1 MSILENVNN
10 IAELRALP
18 EEQLPELCSEIRT
31 FLIESLSKTGGHLAS
46 NLGTVELTV
55 ALDRVYDPYR
65 DRIVFDVGHQCYTH
79 KLLTGRREGFEKLRK
94 YGGISGFPKP
104 SESEADAFIAGHASN
119 SVSVALGMTRA
130 RTRLGGD
137 YDVVAVIGDGAL
149 TGGLAYEG
157 LSNAGQSGEPLV
169 VILNDNAMSIG
180 SNVGGMARLLSR
192 MRVKPGYFAFK
203 RWYRSTVGQV
213 KPVYDIAHRVKE
225 GVKGVHGTAVLFIF
239 SVLFFGVMTDA
250 GMFDKIIGA
259 LMKKVGNNVV
269 GVALMT
275 CLIAIIGHLD
285 GGGAS
290 TFLIT
295 IPAML
300 PVYKRLHMR
309 RETLLLICVT
319 AMGVM
324 NLMPWG
330 GPTMRAASVIEVE
343 PNDLWFQLM
352 PMQVVGLV
360 LAVGTAIFWGLQ
372 EKKRIAKLGDSIVAE
387 DAGKYDDSDDGKKDE
402 ALARPQNFIFNVILT
417 LAVIIVLVLDIFP
430 SYYVFMVG
438 CALGILVNYRGKKLH
453 NSIIKSHASAGLS
466 MASTILCA
474 GVFLG
479 VLSKSGIMEKMAVV
493 MASFIPAS
501 MGRFLPIIIGVLSV
515 PLALLFDTDSYFYGL
530 LPVLVSVGNQ
540 FGVNPAHIA
549 IAMVVCRNC
558 ATFISPVAPATY
570 LGIGLAGVEIKDHIK
585 YCFGWQ
591 WGVSIVCLIAGLIL
605 GVIHF

>member
-1 MSILENVNN
+1 MSDTIL
-10 IAELRALP
+10 AL
-18 EEQLPELCSEIRT
+18 
-31 FLIESLSKTGGHLAS
+31 
-46 NLGTVELTV
+46 LGFATV
-55 ALDRVYDPYR
+55 
-65 DRIVFDVGHQCYTH
+65 I
-79 KLLTGRREGFEKLRK
+79 
-94 YGGISGFPKP
+94 
-104 SESEADAFIAGHASN
+104 
-119 SVSVALGMTRA
+119 
-130 RTRLGGD
+130 
-137 YDVVAVIGDGAL
+137 AVIVLLLRNVTVPALAFVGVSTITAAILVATGAFTL
-149 TGGLAYEG
+149 DEM
-157 LSNAGQSGEPLV
+157 AGF
-169 VILNDNAMSIG
+169 I
-180 SNVGGMARLLSR
+180 
-192 MRVKPGYFAFK
+192 
-203 RWYRSTVGQV
+203 
-213 KPVYDIAHRVKE
+213 KE
-225 GVKGVHGTAVLFIF
+225 GVKGVHGTAILFIF

-259 LMKKVGNNVV
+259 LMKKVGNNVI

-275 CLIAIIGHLD
+275 CLIAVIGHLD

-319 AMGVM
+319 SMGVM
-324 NLMPWG
+324 NLLPWG
-330 GPTMRAASVIEVE
+330 GPTMRAASVLGVE
-343 PNDLWFQLM
+343 PNDLWSQIV

-360 LAVGTAIFWGLQ
+360 LAVGTAIFWGFQ
-372 EKKRIAKLGDSIVAE
+372 EKKRIAKLGDAAVE
-387 DAGKYDDSDDGKKDE
+387 DASKYDDSDSEEKNNE
-402 ALARPQNFIFNVILT
+402 LARPKNFLFNVILT
-417 LAVIIVLVLDIFP
+417 LAVIIVLVMDIFP

-438 CALGILVNYRGKKLH
+438 CALGILVNYRGKKLQ
-453 NSIIKSHASAGLS
+453 NSIIKSHAASGLT
-466 MASTILCA
+466 MASTIMCA

-493 MASFIPAS
+493 MASFIPTS
-501 MGRFLPIIIGVLSV
+501 LGRFLPIIIGVLSV

-530 LPVLVSVGNQ
+530 LPVLISVGNQ

-591 WGVSIVCLIAGLIL
+591 WGVSLICLVAGLIL
-605 GVIHF
+605 GVITF

>member
-1 MSILENVNN
+1 MSDTILALLGFATVIAVIVLLLRNVTVP
-10 IAELRALP
+10 AL
-18 EEQLPELCSEIRT
+18 
-31 FLIESLSKTGGHLAS
+31 
-46 NLGTVELTV
+46 
-55 ALDRVYDPYR
+55 
-65 DRIVFDVGHQCYTH
+65 
-79 KLLTGRREGFEKLRK
+79 
-94 YGGISGFPKP
+94 
-104 SESEADAFIAGHASN
+104 AFV
-119 SVSVALGMTRA
+119 SVSTITAAILVAT
-130 RTRLGGD
+130 
-137 YDVVAVIGDGAL
+137 GAFTL
-149 TGGLAYEG
+149 DE
-157 LSNAGQSGEPLV
+157 
-169 VILNDNAMSIG
+169 
-180 SNVGGMARLLSR
+180 MAD
-192 MRVKPGYFAFK
+192 F
-203 RWYRSTVGQV
+203 
-213 KPVYDIAHRVKE
+213 IKE
-225 GVKGVHGTAVLFIF
+225 GVKGVHGTAILFIF

-259 LMKKVGNNVV
+259 LMKKVGNNVI
-269 GVALMT
+269 GVTLMT

-319 AMGVM
+319 SMGVM
-324 NLMPWG
+324 NLLPWG
-330 GPTMRAASVIEVE
+330 GPTMRAASVLGVE
-343 PNDLWFQLM
+343 PNDLWGQIV

-360 LAVGTAIFWGLQ
+360 LAVGTAIFWGFQ
-372 EKKRIAKLGDSIVAE
+372 EKKRIAKLGDAAVE
-387 DAGKYDDSDDGKKDE
+387 DAGKYDDSDSEEKNNE
-402 ALARPQNFIFNVILT
+402 LARPKNFLFNVILT
-417 LAVIIVLVLDIFP
+417 LAVIIVLVMDIFP

-438 CALGILVNYRGKKLH
+438 CALGILVNYRGKKLQ
-453 NSIIKSHASAGLS
+453 NSIIKSHAASGLT
-466 MASTILCA
+466 MASTIMCA

-479 VLSKSGIMEKMAVV
+479 VLSKSGIMEKMAIM
-493 MASFIPAS
+493 MASVIPAP
-501 MGRFLPIIIGVLSV
+501 MGKFLPIIIGVLSV

-530 LPVLVSVGNQ
+530 LPVLISVGNQ

-591 WGVSIVCLIAGLIL
+591 WGVSIVCLVAGLIL

>member
-1 MSILENVNN
+1 MSETVLALLGFATVIAVIVLLLRNVTV
-10 IAELRALP
+10 P
-18 EEQLPELCSEIRT
+18 
-31 FLIESLSKTGGHLAS
+31 SL
-46 NLGTVELTV
+46 
-55 ALDRVYDPYR
+55 
-65 DRIVFDVGHQCYTH
+65 
-79 KLLTGRREGFEKLRK
+79 
-94 YGGISGFPKP
+94 
-104 SESEADAFIAGHASN
+104 AFV
-119 SVSVALGMTRA
+119 SVSTITA
-130 RTRLGGD
+130 
-137 YDVVAVIGDGAL
+137 II
-149 TGGLAYEG
+149 
-157 LSNAGQSGEPLV
+157 LV
-169 VILNDNAMSIG
+169 VT
-180 SNVGGMARLLSR
+180 
-192 MRVKPGYFAFK
+192 KAF
-203 RWYRSTVGQV
+203 TLDEVAGF
-213 KPVYDIAHRVKE
+213 IKE
-225 GVKGVHGTAVLFIF
+225 GVKGAHGTAVLFIF

-275 CLIAIIGHLD
+275 CVIAIIGHLD

-330 GPTMRAASVIEVE
+330 GPTMRAASVIEME

-352 PMQVVGLV
+352 PMQVVGFV
-360 LAVGTAIFWGLQ
+360 LAIGTAIFWGLQ
-372 EKKRIAKLGDSIVAE
+372 EKKRIAKLGDAAAE
-387 DAGKYDDSDDGKKDE
+387 EAGKYDDSDSGEGNTD
-402 ALARPQNFIFNVILT
+402 LARPQNFIFNVILT
-417 LAVIIVLVLDIFP
+417 LAVIIVLVMDIFP
-430 SYYVFMVG
+430 AYYVFMVG

-453 NSIIKSHASAGLS
+453 SSIIKSHASAGLS

-479 VLSKSGIMEKMAVV
+479 VLSKSGIMEKMAVM
-493 MASFIPAS
+493 MANVIPTS
-501 MGRFLPIIIGVLSV
+501 LGKFLPVIIGVLSV

-540 FGVNPAHIA
+540 FGVSPAHIA

-585 YCFGWQ
+585 FCFGWQ
-591 WGVSIVCLIAGLIL
+591 WGVSIVCLVAGLIM
-605 GVIHF
+605 GVIQF

>member
-1 MSILENVNN
+1 MTKQN
-10 IAELRALP
+10 
-18 EEQLPELCSEIRT
+18 
-31 FLIESLSKTGGHLAS
+31 AS
-46 NLGTVELTV
+46 
-55 ALDRVYDPYR
+55 
-65 DRIVFDVGHQCYTH
+65 QYT
-79 KLLTGRREGFEKLRK
+79 KKERK
-94 YGGISGFPKP
+94 YKPMSDTILALLGFATVITVIVLLLRNVTVP
-104 SESEADAFIAGHASN
+104 ALAFV
-119 SVSVALGMTRA
+119 SVSTITAAILVAT
-130 RTRLGGD
+130 
-137 YDVVAVIGDGAL
+137 GAFTL
-149 TGGLAYEG
+149 DEM
-157 LSNAGQSGEPLV
+157 AGF
-169 VILNDNAMSIG
+169 I
-180 SNVGGMARLLSR
+180 
-192 MRVKPGYFAFK
+192 
-203 RWYRSTVGQV
+203 
-213 KPVYDIAHRVKE
+213 KE
-225 GVKGVHGTAVLFIF
+225 GVKGVHGTAILFIF

-319 AMGVM
+319 SMGVM
-324 NLMPWG
+324 NLLPWG
-330 GPTMRAASVIEVE
+330 GPTMRAASVLGVE
-343 PNDLWFQLM
+343 SNDLWSQIL
-352 PMQVVGLV
+352 PMQIVGLV

-372 EKKRIAKLGDSIVAE
+372 EKKRIAKLGDAAVE
-387 DAGKYDDSDDGKKDE
+387 DVGKYDDSDSEEKNNE
-402 ALARPQNFIFNVILT
+402 LARPKNFIFNVILT
-417 LAVIIVLVLDIFP
+417 LAVIIVLVMDIFP

-438 CALGILVNYRGKKLH
+438 CALGILVNYRGKKLQ

-479 VLSKSGIMEKMAVV
+479 VLSKSGIMEKMAIM
-493 MASFIPAS
+493 MASVIPAS
-501 MGRFLPIIIGVLSV
+501 LGRFLPVIIGILSV

-530 LPVLVSVGNQ
+530 LPVLISVGNQ

-591 WGVSIVCLIAGLIL
+591 WGVSIVCLVAGLIL

>member
-1 MSILENVNN
+1 MSETVLALLGFATVIAVIVLLLRNVTV
-10 IAELRALP
+10 P
-18 EEQLPELCSEIRT
+18 
-31 FLIESLSKTGGHLAS
+31 SL
-46 NLGTVELTV
+46 
-55 ALDRVYDPYR
+55 
-65 DRIVFDVGHQCYTH
+65 
-79 KLLTGRREGFEKLRK
+79 
-94 YGGISGFPKP
+94 
-104 SESEADAFIAGHASN
+104 AFV
-119 SVSVALGMTRA
+119 SVSTITA
-130 RTRLGGD
+130 
-137 YDVVAVIGDGAL
+137 II
-149 TGGLAYEG
+149 
-157 LSNAGQSGEPLV
+157 LV
-169 VILNDNAMSIG
+169 VT
-180 SNVGGMARLLSR
+180 
-192 MRVKPGYFAFK
+192 KAF
-203 RWYRSTVGQV
+203 TLDEVAGF
-213 KPVYDIAHRVKE
+213 IKE

-275 CLIAIIGHLD
+275 CVIAIIGHLD

-300 PVYKRLHMR
+300 PVSKRLHMR

-330 GPTMRAASVIEVE
+330 GPTMRAASVIEME

-352 PMQVVGLV
+352 PMQAVGFV
-360 LAVGTAIFWGLQ
+360 LAIGTAIFWGFQ
-372 EKKRIAKLGDSIVAE
+372 EKKRIAKLGDAAAE
-387 DAGKYDDSDDGKKDE
+387 EAGKYDDSDEGAGSTD
-402 ALARPQNFIFNVILT
+402 LARPQNFVFNVILT
-417 LAVIIVLVLDIFP
+417 LAVIIVLVMDIFP

-453 NSIIKSHASAGLS
+453 SSIIKSHASAGLS

-479 VLSKSGIMEKMAVV
+479 VLSKSGIMEKMAVM
-493 MASFIPAS
+493 MANVIPTS
-501 MGRFLPIIIGVLSV
+501 LGKFLPVIIGILSV

-591 WGVSIVCLIAGLIL
+591 WGVSIVCLVAGLIM
-605 GVIHF
+605 GVIQF

>member
-1 MSILENVNN
+1 MSDTILALLGFATVITVIVLLLRNVTVP
-10 IAELRALP
+10 AL
-18 EEQLPELCSEIRT
+18 
-31 FLIESLSKTGGHLAS
+31 
-46 NLGTVELTV
+46 
-55 ALDRVYDPYR
+55 
-65 DRIVFDVGHQCYTH
+65 
-79 KLLTGRREGFEKLRK
+79 
-94 YGGISGFPKP
+94 
-104 SESEADAFIAGHASN
+104 AFV
-119 SVSVALGMTRA
+119 SVSTITAAILVAT
-130 RTRLGGD
+130 
-137 YDVVAVIGDGAL
+137 GAFTL
-149 TGGLAYEG
+149 DEM
-157 LSNAGQSGEPLV
+157 AGF
-169 VILNDNAMSIG
+169 I
-180 SNVGGMARLLSR
+180 
-192 MRVKPGYFAFK
+192 
-203 RWYRSTVGQV
+203 
-213 KPVYDIAHRVKE
+213 KE
-225 GVKGVHGTAVLFIF
+225 GVKGVHGTAILFIF

-319 AMGVM
+319 SMGVM
-324 NLMPWG
+324 NLLPWG
-330 GPTMRAASVIEVE
+330 GPTMRAASVLGVE
-343 PNDLWFQLM
+343 SNDLWSQIL
-352 PMQVVGLV
+352 PMQIVGLV

-372 EKKRIAKLGDSIVAE
+372 EKKRIAQLGDAAVE
-387 DAGKYDDSDDGKKDE
+387 DVGKYDDSDSEEKNNE
-402 ALARPQNFIFNVILT
+402 LARPKNFIFNVILT
-417 LAVIIVLVLDIFP
+417 LAVIIVLVMDIFP

-438 CALGILVNYRGKKLH
+438 CALGILVNYRGKKLQ

-479 VLSKSGIMEKMAVV
+479 VLSKSGIMEKMAIM
-493 MASFIPAS
+493 MASVIPAS
-501 MGRFLPIIIGVLSV
+501 LGRFLPVIIGVLSV

-530 LPVLVSVGNQ
+530 LPVLISVGNQ

-591 WGVSIVCLIAGLIL
+591 WGVSIVCLVAGLIL

>member
-1 MSILENVNN
+1 MSDTILALLGFATVIAVIVLLLRNVTVP
-10 IAELRALP
+10 AL
-18 EEQLPELCSEIRT
+18 
-31 FLIESLSKTGGHLAS
+31 
-46 NLGTVELTV
+46 
-55 ALDRVYDPYR
+55 
-65 DRIVFDVGHQCYTH
+65 
-79 KLLTGRREGFEKLRK
+79 
-94 YGGISGFPKP
+94 
-104 SESEADAFIAGHASN
+104 AFV
-119 SVSVALGMTRA
+119 SVSTITAAILVAT
-130 RTRLGGD
+130 
-137 YDVVAVIGDGAL
+137 GAFTL
-149 TGGLAYEG
+149 DE
-157 LSNAGQSGEPLV
+157 
-169 VILNDNAMSIG
+169 
-180 SNVGGMARLLSR
+180 MAD
-192 MRVKPGYFAFK
+192 F
-203 RWYRSTVGQV
+203 
-213 KPVYDIAHRVKE
+213 IKE
-225 GVKGVHGTAVLFIF
+225 GVKGVHGTAILFIF

-275 CLIAIIGHLD
+275 CIIAIIGHLD

-319 AMGVM
+319 SMGVM
-324 NLMPWG
+324 NLLPWG
-330 GPTMRAASVIEVE
+330 GPTMRAASVLGVE
-343 PNDLWFQLM
+343 SNDLWSQIV

-360 LAVGTAIFWGLQ
+360 LAVGTAIFWGFQ
-372 EKKRIAKLGDSIVAE
+372 EKKRIAKLGDAAVE
-387 DAGKYDDSDDGKKDE
+387 DAGKYDDSDSEEKNNE
-402 ALARPQNFIFNVILT
+402 LARPKNFIFNVILT
-417 LAVIIVLVLDIFP
+417 LAVIIVLVMDIFP

-438 CALGILVNYRGKKLH
+438 CALGILVNYRGKKLQ
-453 NSIIKSHASAGLS
+453 NSIIKSHAASGLT
-466 MASTILCA
+466 MASTIMCA

-479 VLSKSGIMEKMAVV
+479 VLSKSGIMEKMAIM
-493 MASFIPAS
+493 MASVIPVS
-501 MGRFLPIIIGVLSV
+501 MGKFLPVIIGILSV

-591 WGVSIVCLIAGLIL
+591 WGVSIVCLVAGLIL

>member
-1 MSILENVNN
+1 MSDTILALLGFATVITVIVLLLRNVTVP
-10 IAELRALP
+10 AL
-18 EEQLPELCSEIRT
+18 
-31 FLIESLSKTGGHLAS
+31 
-46 NLGTVELTV
+46 
-55 ALDRVYDPYR
+55 
-65 DRIVFDVGHQCYTH
+65 
-79 KLLTGRREGFEKLRK
+79 
-94 YGGISGFPKP
+94 
-104 SESEADAFIAGHASN
+104 AFV
-119 SVSVALGMTRA
+119 SVSTITAAILVAT
-130 RTRLGGD
+130 
-137 YDVVAVIGDGAL
+137 GAFTL
-149 TGGLAYEG
+149 DEM
-157 LSNAGQSGEPLV
+157 AGF
-169 VILNDNAMSIG
+169 I
-180 SNVGGMARLLSR
+180 
-192 MRVKPGYFAFK
+192 
-203 RWYRSTVGQV
+203 
-213 KPVYDIAHRVKE
+213 KE
-225 GVKGVHGTAVLFIF
+225 GVKGVHGTATLFIF

-319 AMGVM
+319 SMGVM
-324 NLMPWG
+324 NLLPWG
-330 GPTMRAASVIEVE
+330 GPTMRAASVLGVE
-343 PNDLWFQLM
+343 SNDLWSQIL
-352 PMQVVGLV
+352 PMQIVGLV

-372 EKKRIAKLGDSIVAE
+372 EKRRIAKLGDAAVE
-387 DAGKYDDSDDGKKDE
+387 DVGKYDDSDSEEKNNE
-402 ALARPQNFIFNVILT
+402 LARPKNFIFNVILT

-438 CALGILVNYRGKKLH
+438 CALGILVNYRGKKLQ
-453 NSIIKSHASAGLS
+453 NSIIKSHAASGLT

-479 VLSKSGIMEKMAVV
+479 VLSKSGIMEKMAIM
-493 MASFIPAS
+493 MASVIPAS
-501 MGRFLPIIIGVLSV
+501 LGRFLPVIIGVLSV

-530 LPVLVSVGNQ
+530 LPVLISVGNQ

-591 WGVSIVCLIAGLIL
+591 WGVSIVCLVAGLIL

>member
-1 MSILENVNN
+1 MSDTILALLGFATVIAVIVLLLRNVTVP
-10 IAELRALP
+10 AL
-18 EEQLPELCSEIRT
+18 
-31 FLIESLSKTGGHLAS
+31 
-46 NLGTVELTV
+46 
-55 ALDRVYDPYR
+55 
-65 DRIVFDVGHQCYTH
+65 
-79 KLLTGRREGFEKLRK
+79 
-94 YGGISGFPKP
+94 
-104 SESEADAFIAGHASN
+104 AFV
-119 SVSVALGMTRA
+119 SVSTITAAILVAT
-130 RTRLGGD
+130 
-137 YDVVAVIGDGAL
+137 GAFTL
-149 TGGLAYEG
+149 DEM
-157 LSNAGQSGEPLV
+157 AGF
-169 VILNDNAMSIG
+169 I
-180 SNVGGMARLLSR
+180 
-192 MRVKPGYFAFK
+192 
-203 RWYRSTVGQV
+203 
-213 KPVYDIAHRVKE
+213 KE

-259 LMKKVGNNVV
+259 LMKKVGNNVI
-269 GVALMT
+269 GVTLMT

-319 AMGVM
+319 SMGVM
-324 NLMPWG
+324 NLLPWG
-330 GPTMRAASVIEVE
+330 GPTMRAASVLGVE
-343 PNDLWFQLM
+343 PNDLWGQIV

-360 LAVGTAIFWGLQ
+360 LAVGTAIFWGFQ
-372 EKKRIAKLGDSIVAE
+372 EKKRIAKLGDAAVE
-387 DAGKYDDSDDGKKDE
+387 DAGKYDDSDSEEKNNE
-402 ALARPQNFIFNVILT
+402 LARPKNFIFNVILT
-417 LAVIIVLVLDIFP
+417 LAVIIVLVMDIFP

-438 CALGILVNYRGKKLH
+438 CALGILVNYRGKKLQ
-453 NSIIKSHASAGLS
+453 NSIIKSHAASGLTK
-466 MASTILCA
+466 ASTIMCA

-479 VLSKSGIMEKMAVV
+479 VLSKSGIMEKMAIM
-493 MASFIPAS
+493 MASVIPAP
-501 MGRFLPIIIGVLSV
+501 MGKFLPIIIGILSV

-530 LPVLVSVGNQ
+530 LPVLISVGNQ

-591 WGVSIVCLIAGLIL
+591 WGVSLICLVAGLIL
-605 GVIHF
+605 GVITF

>member
-1 MSILENVNN
+1 MSDTIL
-10 IAELRALP
+10 AL
-18 EEQLPELCSEIRT
+18 
-31 FLIESLSKTGGHLAS
+31 
-46 NLGTVELTV
+46 LGFATV
-55 ALDRVYDPYR
+55 
-65 DRIVFDVGHQCYTH
+65 I
-79 KLLTGRREGFEKLRK
+79 
-94 YGGISGFPKP
+94 
-104 SESEADAFIAGHASN
+104 
-119 SVSVALGMTRA
+119 
-130 RTRLGGD
+130 
-137 YDVVAVIGDGAL
+137 AVIVLLLRNVTVPALAFVGVSTITAAILVATGAFTL
-149 TGGLAYEG
+149 DE
-157 LSNAGQSGEPLV
+157 
-169 VILNDNAMSIG
+169 
-180 SNVGGMARLLSR
+180 MAD
-192 MRVKPGYFAFK
+192 F
-203 RWYRSTVGQV
+203 
-213 KPVYDIAHRVKE
+213 IKE
-225 GVKGVHGTAVLFIF
+225 GVKGVHGTAILFIF

-319 AMGVM
+319 SMGVM
-324 NLMPWG
+324 NLLPWG
-330 GPTMRAASVIEVE
+330 GPTMRAASVLGVE
-343 PNDLWFQLM
+343 PNDLWSQIV

-360 LAVGTAIFWGLQ
+360 LAVGTAIFWGFQ
-372 EKKRIAKLGDSIVAE
+372 EKKRIAKLGDAAVE
-387 DAGKYDDSDDGKKDE
+387 DAGKYDDSDSEEKNNE
-402 ALARPQNFIFNVILT
+402 LARPKNFLFNVILT
-417 LAVIIVLVLDIFP
+417 LAVIIVLVMDIFP

-438 CALGILVNYRGKKLH
+438 CALGILVNYRGKKLQ
-453 NSIIKSHASAGLS
+453 NSIIKSHAASGLT
-466 MASTILCA
+466 MASTIMCA

-479 VLSKSGIMEKMAVV
+479 VLSKSGIMEKMAIM
-493 MASFIPAS
+493 MAGVIPAS
-501 MGRFLPIIIGVLSV
+501 MGKFLPVIIGVLSV

-530 LPVLVSVGNQ
+530 LPVLISVGNQ

-591 WGVSIVCLIAGLIL
+591 WGVSLICLVAGLIL
-605 GVIHF
+605 GVITF

>member
-1 MSILENVNN
+1 MSDTILALLGFATVITVIVLLLRNVTVP
-10 IAELRALP
+10 AL
-18 EEQLPELCSEIRT
+18 
-31 FLIESLSKTGGHLAS
+31 
-46 NLGTVELTV
+46 
-55 ALDRVYDPYR
+55 
-65 DRIVFDVGHQCYTH
+65 
-79 KLLTGRREGFEKLRK
+79 
-94 YGGISGFPKP
+94 
-104 SESEADAFIAGHASN
+104 AFV
-119 SVSVALGMTRA
+119 SVSTITAAILVAT
-130 RTRLGGD
+130 
-137 YDVVAVIGDGAL
+137 GAFTL
-149 TGGLAYEG
+149 DEM
-157 LSNAGQSGEPLV
+157 AGF
-169 VILNDNAMSIG
+169 I
-180 SNVGGMARLLSR
+180 
-192 MRVKPGYFAFK
+192 
-203 RWYRSTVGQV
+203 
-213 KPVYDIAHRVKE
+213 KE
-225 GVKGVHGTAVLFIF
+225 GVKGVHGTAILFIF

-319 AMGVM
+319 SMGVM
-324 NLMPWG
+324 NLLPWG
-330 GPTMRAASVIEVE
+330 GPTMRAASVLGVE
-343 PNDLWFQLM
+343 SNDLWSQIL
-352 PMQVVGLV
+352 PMQIVGLV

-372 EKKRIAKLGDSIVAE
+372 EKKRIAKLGDAAVE
-387 DAGKYDDSDDGKKDE
+387 DVGKYDDSDSEEKNNE
-402 ALARPQNFIFNVILT
+402 LARPKNFIFNVILT
-417 LAVIIVLVLDIFP
+417 LAVIIVLVMDIFP

-479 VLSKSGIMEKMAVV
+479 VLSKSGIMEKMAIM
-493 MASFIPAS
+493 MANVIPAS
-501 MGRFLPIIIGVLSV
+501 MGRFLPVIIGILSV

-530 LPVLVSVGNQ
+530 LPVLISVGNQ

-591 WGVSIVCLIAGLIL
+591 WGVSIVCLVAGLIL

>member
-1 MSILENVNN
+1 MSETVLALLGFATVIAVIVLLLRNVTV
-10 IAELRALP
+10 P
-18 EEQLPELCSEIRT
+18 
-31 FLIESLSKTGGHLAS
+31 SL
-46 NLGTVELTV
+46 
-55 ALDRVYDPYR
+55 
-65 DRIVFDVGHQCYTH
+65 
-79 KLLTGRREGFEKLRK
+79 
-94 YGGISGFPKP
+94 
-104 SESEADAFIAGHASN
+104 AFV
-119 SVSVALGMTRA
+119 SVSTITA
-130 RTRLGGD
+130 
-137 YDVVAVIGDGAL
+137 II
-149 TGGLAYEG
+149 
-157 LSNAGQSGEPLV
+157 LV
-169 VILNDNAMSIG
+169 VT
-180 SNVGGMARLLSR
+180 
-192 MRVKPGYFAFK
+192 KAF
-203 RWYRSTVGQV
+203 TLDEVAGF
-213 KPVYDIAHRVKE
+213 IKE

-275 CLIAIIGHLD
+275 CVIAIIGHLD

-330 GPTMRAASVIEVE
+330 GPTMRAASVIEME

-352 PMQVVGLV
+352 PMQAVGFV
-360 LAVGTAIFWGLQ
+360 LAIGTAIFWGFQ
-372 EKKRIAKLGDSIVAE
+372 EKKRIAKLGDAAAE
-387 DAGKYDDSDDGKKDE
+387 EAGKYDDSDEGAGSTD
-402 ALARPQNFIFNVILT
+402 LARPQNFVFNVILT
-417 LAVIIVLVLDIFP
+417 LAVIIVLVMDIFP

-453 NSIIKSHASAGLS
+453 SSIIKSHASAGLS

-479 VLSKSGIMEKMAVV
+479 VLSKSGIMEKMAVM
-493 MASFIPAS
+493 MANVIPTS
-501 MGRFLPIIIGVLSV
+501 LGKFLPVIIGILSV

-591 WGVSIVCLIAGLIL
+591 WGVSIVCLVAGLIM
-605 GVIHF
+605 GVIQF

>member
-1 MSILENVNN
+1 MSETVLALLGFATVIAVIVLLLRNVTVP
-10 IAELRALP
+10 AL
-18 EEQLPELCSEIRT
+18 
-31 FLIESLSKTGGHLAS
+31 
-46 NLGTVELTV
+46 
-55 ALDRVYDPYR
+55 
-65 DRIVFDVGHQCYTH
+65 
-79 KLLTGRREGFEKLRK
+79 
-94 YGGISGFPKP
+94 
-104 SESEADAFIAGHASN
+104 AFV
-119 SVSVALGMTRA
+119 SVSTITAIILVAT
-130 RTRLGGD
+130 
-137 YDVVAVIGDGAL
+137 GAFTL
-149 TGGLAYEG
+149 DEM
-157 LSNAGQSGEPLV
+157 AGFIKSGV
-169 VILNDNAMSIG
+169 S
-180 SNVGGMARLLSR
+180 
-192 MRVKPGYFAFK
+192 
-203 RWYRSTVGQV
+203 
-213 KPVYDIAHRVKE
+213 
-225 GVKGVHGTAVLFIF
+225 GVHGTAVLFIF

-275 CLIAIIGHLD
+275 CIIAIIGHLD

-330 GPTMRAASVIEVE
+330 GPTMRAASVIEME

-352 PMQVVGLV
+352 PMQIVGFV
-360 LAVGTAIFWGLQ
+360 LAIGTAIFWGLQ
-372 EKKRIAKLGDSIVAE
+372 EKKRIAKMNGNFAE
-387 DAGKYDDSDDGKKDE
+387 DEGKYDDSDSGEKNE
-402 ALARPQNFIFNVILT
+402 ALARPQNFVFNVILT

-438 CALGILVNYRGKKLH
+438 CALGILVNYWGKKLQ
-453 NSIIKSHASAGLS
+453 NSIIKSHAAAGLS

-479 VLSKSGIMEKMAVV
+479 VLSKSGIMEQMAVM
-493 MASFIPAS
+493 MANVIPTS
-501 MGRFLPIIIGVLSV
+501 LGRFLPIIIGILSV

-591 WGVSIVCLIAGLIL
+591 WGVSIICLIAGLIL
-605 GVIHF
+605 GVIQF

>member
-1 MSILENVNN
+1 MSETVLALLGFATVIAVIVLLLRNVTV
-10 IAELRALP
+10 P
-18 EEQLPELCSEIRT
+18 
-31 FLIESLSKTGGHLAS
+31 SL
-46 NLGTVELTV
+46 
-55 ALDRVYDPYR
+55 
-65 DRIVFDVGHQCYTH
+65 
-79 KLLTGRREGFEKLRK
+79 
-94 YGGISGFPKP
+94 
-104 SESEADAFIAGHASN
+104 AFV
-119 SVSVALGMTRA
+119 SVSTITA
-130 RTRLGGD
+130 
-137 YDVVAVIGDGAL
+137 II
-149 TGGLAYEG
+149 
-157 LSNAGQSGEPLV
+157 LV
-169 VILNDNAMSIG
+169 VT
-180 SNVGGMARLLSR
+180 
-192 MRVKPGYFAFK
+192 KAF
-203 RWYRSTVGQV
+203 TLDEVAGF
-213 KPVYDIAHRVKE
+213 IKE

-269 GVALMT
+269 GVTLMT
-275 CLIAIIGHLD
+275 CIIAIIGHLD

-352 PMQVVGLV
+352 PMQVVGFV
-360 LAVGTAIFWGLQ
+360 LAIGTAIFWGLQ
-372 EKKRIAKLGDSIVAE
+372 EKKRIAKLGDAAAE
-387 DAGKYDDSDDGKKDE
+387 EAGKYDDSDEGAGNTD
-402 ALARPQNFIFNVILT
+402 LARPQNFVFNVILT
-417 LAVIIVLVLDIFP
+417 LAVIIVLVMDIFP
-430 SYYVFMVG
+430 AYYVFMVG

-453 NSIIKSHASAGLS
+453 SSIIKSHASAGLS

-479 VLSKSGIMEKMAVV
+479 VLSKSGIMEKMAIM
-493 MASFIPAS
+493 MANVIPTS
-501 MGRFLPIIIGVLSV
+501 LGKFLPVIIGILSV

-591 WGVSIVCLIAGLIL
+591 WGVSIVCLVAGLIM
-605 GVIHF
+605 GVIQF

>member
-1 MSILENVNN
+1 MI
-10 IAELRALP
+10 P
-18 EEQLPELCSEIRT
+18 EE
-31 FLIESLSKTGGHLAS
+31 KTECIPGKRKK
-46 NLGTVELTV
+46 E
-55 ALDRVYDPYR
+55 
-65 DRIVFDVGHQCYTH
+65 
-79 KLLTGRREGFEKLRK
+79 RK
-94 YGGISGFPKP
+94 YKPMSDTILALLGFATVITVIVLLLRNVTVP
-104 SESEADAFIAGHASN
+104 ALAFV
-119 SVSVALGMTRA
+119 SVSTITAAILVAT
-130 RTRLGGD
+130 
-137 YDVVAVIGDGAL
+137 GAFTL
-149 TGGLAYEG
+149 DEM
-157 LSNAGQSGEPLV
+157 AGF
-169 VILNDNAMSIG
+169 I
-180 SNVGGMARLLSR
+180 
-192 MRVKPGYFAFK
+192 
-203 RWYRSTVGQV
+203 
-213 KPVYDIAHRVKE
+213 KE
-225 GVKGVHGTAVLFIF
+225 GVKGVHGTAILFIF

-319 AMGVM
+319 SMGVM
-324 NLMPWG
+324 NLLPWG
-330 GPTMRAASVIEVE
+330 GPTMRAASVLGVE
-343 PNDLWFQLM
+343 SNDLWSQIL
-352 PMQVVGLV
+352 PMQIVGLV

-372 EKKRIAKLGDSIVAE
+372 EKKRIAKLGDAAVE
-387 DAGKYDDSDDGKKDE
+387 DVSKYDDSDSEEKNNE
-402 ALARPQNFIFNVILT
+402 LARPKNFIFNVILT
-417 LAVIIVLVLDIFP
+417 LAVIIVLVMDIFP

-438 CALGILVNYRGKKLH
+438 CALGILVNYRGKKLQ

-479 VLSKSGIMEKMAVV
+479 VLSKSGIMEKMAIM
-493 MASFIPAS
+493 MASVIPAS
-501 MGRFLPIIIGVLSV
+501 LGRFLPVIIGVLSV

-530 LPVLVSVGNQ
+530 LPVLISVGNQ

>member
-1 MSILENVNN
+1 MSETVLALLGFATVIAVIVLLLRNVTV
-10 IAELRALP
+10 P
-18 EEQLPELCSEIRT
+18 
-31 FLIESLSKTGGHLAS
+31 SL
-46 NLGTVELTV
+46 
-55 ALDRVYDPYR
+55 
-65 DRIVFDVGHQCYTH
+65 
-79 KLLTGRREGFEKLRK
+79 
-94 YGGISGFPKP
+94 
-104 SESEADAFIAGHASN
+104 AFV
-119 SVSVALGMTRA
+119 SVSTITA
-130 RTRLGGD
+130 
-137 YDVVAVIGDGAL
+137 II
-149 TGGLAYEG
+149 
-157 LSNAGQSGEPLV
+157 LV
-169 VILNDNAMSIG
+169 VT
-180 SNVGGMARLLSR
+180 
-192 MRVKPGYFAFK
+192 KAF
-203 RWYRSTVGQV
+203 TLDEVAGF
-213 KPVYDIAHRVKE
+213 IKE

-352 PMQVVGLV
+352 PMQVVGFV
-360 LAVGTAIFWGLQ
+360 LAIGTAIFWGFQ
-372 EKKRIAKLGDSIVAE
+372 EKKRIAKLGDAAAE
-387 DAGKYDDSDDGKKDE
+387 EAGKYDDSDSGESNTD
-402 ALARPQNFIFNVILT
+402 LARPQNFVFNVILT
-417 LAVIIVLVLDIFP
+417 LAVIIVLVMDIFP

-453 NSIIKSHASAGLS
+453 SSIIKSHASAGLS

-479 VLSKSGIMEKMAVV
+479 VLSKSGIMEKMAVM
-493 MASFIPAS
+493 MANVIPTS
-501 MGRFLPIIIGVLSV
+501 LGKFLPVIIGILSV

-585 YCFGWQ
+585 FCFGWQ
-591 WGVSIVCLIAGLIL
+591 WGVSIVCLVAGLIM
-605 GVIHF
+605 GVIQF